1 MSDRSRRPLTR
12 REWRQVHR
20 GTDDVPARSVAEKA
34 APPATVSADAVSEPA
49 AERSPVPSPSA
60 DAGGDFSLATMFAPS
75 AETEQSAS
83 IPTILTVCTGNI
95 CRSPLAATLLATRLR
110 DLTVRVV
117 SAGTQALV
125 GHGMPEP
132 ARRIALTHGA
142 DPDLVADHEARL
154 LTEPR
159 LLEADLALAM
169 TAEHRTF
176 ALHLAPSGLR
186 RTFAVRE
193 FARLAATLGDEDL
206 REIVAGAGSAPR
218 ARLEAVV
225 TAVADRRGTSPA
237 AEGDEDVIDPYRRS
251 FEVYEESA
259 AQLLPALD
267 QVERVVR
274 GALG

>member
-12 REWRQVHR
+12 REWRQARR
-20 GTDDVPARSVAEKA
+20 GTDQVPAGNVAEEAA
-34 APPATVSADAVSEPA
+34 APATASAGAASEPA
-49 AERSPVPSPSA
+49 GREPSPSHSSGT
-60 DAGGDFSLATMFAPS
+60 GGDFSLATMFAPS
-75 AETEQSAS
+75 AETERPAS
-83 IPTILTVCTGNI
+83 VPTVLTVCTGNI
-95 CRSPLAATLLATRLR
+95 CRSPLAATLLATRLH
-110 DLTVRVV
+110 DLTVRVR

-132 ARRIALTHGA
+132 ARRIALTHGT
-142 DPDLVADHEARL
+142 DPGLVTDHEARL

-159 LLEADLALAM
+159 LLEADLVLAM

-193 FARLAATLGDEDL
+193 FARLAATLRDEDL
-206 REIVAGAGSAPR
+206 HEIVAGAGSAPR

-259 AQLLPALD
+259 AQLLPALA

-274 GALG
+274 AALG